1 MVSSNQ
7 PRVKQTRLQFC
18 HEKELE
24 SSLRLYLSRLNFQRF
39 EYCEADLNWS
49 RILSGGAI
57 IFVVILSAYF
67 GAVAAAPI
75 PNAVGQPLAIYELDS
90 GGHLV
95 ASMTNVFEAG
105 QMIWVSVPNG
115 ISPPYTLTM
124 TSLSGF
130 TVFSQQNNTF
140 PANGLISVSLAHH
153 SSLLA
158 RFSQLLSMT
167 WSPIPPVSLLLKHPR
182 TPSQ

>member
-90 GGHLV
+90 GPSGRFDDERV
-95 ASMTNVFEAG
+95 RGWTNDLGERSE
-105 QMIWVSVPNG
+105 WN
-115 ISPPYTLTM
+115 
-124 TSLSGF
+124 LS
-130 TVFSQQNNTF
+130 TIHSYHDELIRVH
-140 PANGLISVSLAHH
+140 GL
-153 SSLLA
+153 
-158 RFSQLLSMT
+158 
-167 WSPIPPVSLLLKHPR
+167 
-182 TPSQ
+182 